1 MRNSSVFRLVSTLA
15 LSGLVA
21 SSFVACAEDDEEV
34 TDGSGDGSGEEGS
47 VDPTPS
53 DSFEIRVT
61 HASGDTPAVSIYNG
75 DATEATIRGLAFG
88 SSTTYLPLP
97 TNTYTF
103 NVRTADADPTSAP
116 ALTATLTPVDGDIIN
131 VFAVGTLSTEDSIPL
146 ELIAVPEDRTAPA
159 DGSIRLRVVHAAGA
173 LPEVDVYTL
182 GEGAPS
188 EVLAD
193 FMYKD
198 ASPYLDLPAGE
209 YLFGIDAD
217 NDPTTIEARFATG
230 AIPAGSIV
238 TAVAAVGASG
248 PVLIAI
254 FDDGTS
260 ATIPASN

>member
-1 MRNSSVFRLVSTLA
+1 MRNSSVFRLVTTLA

-34 TDGSGDGSGEEGS
+34 ADGSGDGGGEGS
-47 VDPTPS
+47 VDPTPN
-53 DSFEIRVT
+53 DSFLIRVT

-75 DATEATIRGLAFG
+75 DATEPTIQALAFG
-88 SSTTYLPLP
+88 NSTTYLELP

-131 VFAVGTLSTEDSIPL
+131 VFAVGTLSGEDSIPL

-182 GEGAPS
+182 GDGAPS

-193 FMYKD
+193 FLYKE
-198 ASPYLDLPAGE
+198 ASDYLELPAGE

-230 AIPAGSIV
+230 PIPAGSIV

-248 PVLIAI
+248 PVLVAI